1 MIRHFVPRPV
11 WIGDDD
17 VQGGTQER
25 KVVVAA
31 VPHDDVRLALC
42 LADYLLVINA
52 GVHDGTGRDM
62 GFVFLAF
69 LDGDIVPVEILEG
82 AEALHALPRQIPV
95 RHGVADHRDPPA
107 QGLQDTGHASRRL
120 GLARPCAYRADA
132 DDRHAGHEH
141 RRGGTQQHKTC
152 AGRHGNGSHV
162 HDMFVRDVAVGED
175 DLVGAQPADKLS
187 KLLFRVNGNPGW
199 IQRAC
204 EDGRVQ
210 PSLQVGNLRGGKG
223 DYLVLGAPA
232 KVDVEVMKIAAAGA
246 EDDHPGAG
254 PRPSTT
260 RDPADVPRAALTSSD
275 LRHRRHRTARLPAG
289 IPAHHFCAASAK
301 PLNLSL
307 RGPRGAEAI
316 SSHGDRHAP
325 SALAMTNLLDLRRR
339 RGSGFDEPACAH
351 VTGRVVRF
359 VQR

>member
-1 MIRHFVPRPV
+1 MCRL
-11 WIGDDD
+11 
-17 VQGGTQER
+17 ER
-25 KVVVAA
+25 RNGKS
-31 VPHDDVRLALC
+31 
-42 LADYLLVINA
+42 LLPPSHTMMSASRCAWRITSVINA

-62 GFVFLAF
+62 GFVFFAF

-82 AEALHALPRQIPV
+82 AEALHALPRQIAV

-107 QGLQDTGHASRRL
+107 QGLQDAGHAPRRL
-120 GLARPCAYRADA
+120 GLARPGAYRADA
-132 DDRHAGHEH
+132 DDRDARCEH
-141 RRGGTQQHKTC
+141 GRVRTQQDETG
-152 AGRHGNGSHV
+152 AGGHGNGSHV
-162 HDMFVRDVAVGED
+162 HDLFVRDVAVGED

-254 PRPSTT
+254 PRPSTAG
-260 RDPADVPRAALTSSD
+260 DPADVPRAALTSSD

-289 IPAHHFCAASAK
+289 IPALHFCAASAK

-325 SALAMTNLLDLRRR
+325 SALAMTN
-339 RGSGFDEPACAH
+339 
-351 VTGRVVRF
+351 
-359 VQR
+359 

>member
-1 MIRHFVPRPV
+1 MVTSYRSRSSRVPTRCTRCRARSPYAMGWRITAIRRPR
-11 WIGDDD
+11 
-17 VQGGTQER
+17 
-25 KVVVAA
+25 
-31 VPHDDVRLALC
+31 
-42 LADYLLVINA
+42 
-52 GVHDGTGRDM
+52 
-62 GFVFLAF
+62 AF
-69 LDGDIVPVEILEG
+69 K
-82 AEALHALPRQIPV
+82 IPV
-95 RHGVADHRDPPA
+95 
-107 QGLQDTGHASRRL
+107 TRRVV

-132 DDRHAGHEH
+132 NDRHAGHEH
-141 RRGGTQQHKTC
+141 RRGGTQQRKTC

-162 HDMFVRDVAVGED
+162 HDKFVRDVAVGED
-175 DLVGAQPADKLS
+175 DLVGAQPADKLG

-210 PSLQVGNLRGGKG
+210 PALQVGNLRGSKG

-254 PRPSTT
+254 PRPSTA

-275 LRHRRHRTARLPAG
+275 LRHRRHRTARLLTG
-289 IPAHHFCAASAK
+289 IAALHFCAASAK

-351 VTGRVVRF
+351 VTGRVVRL

>member
-1 MIRHFVPRPV
+1 MIRDFVPRPV
-11 WIGDDD
+11 WIGDND
-17 VQGGTQER
+17 VQVGTQER

-31 VPHDDVRLALC
+31 VPHDDV
-42 LADYLLVINA
+42 
-52 GVHDGTGRDM
+52 
-62 GFVFLAF
+62 
-69 LDGDIVPVEILEG
+69 
-82 AEALHALPRQIPV
+82 
-95 RHGVADHRDPPA
+95 
-107 QGLQDTGHASRRL
+107 
-120 GLARPCAYRADA
+120 
-132 DDRHAGHEH
+132 
-141 RRGGTQQHKTC
+141 

-187 KLLFRVNGNPGW
+187 ELLFRVNVNPGW

-254 PRPSTT
+254 PRPSTAG
-260 RDPADVPRAALTSSD
+260 DPADVPRAARTSSD
-275 LRHRRHRTARLPAG
+275 LRHRRHRTASLPTG
-289 IPAHHFCAASAK
+289 IPAHHFFASTTK

-307 RGPRGAEAI
+307 RGAKPRGNLLFR
-316 SSHGDRHAP
+316 GDRFA
-325 SALAMTNLLDLRRR
+325 ALAMTNQTTVLLPGPARRACAHPRNGPCSTLRPAMRSPRRWPYWTHAGSAGRRR
-339 RGSGFDEPACAH
+339 RCLRA
-351 VTGRVVRF
+351 TRLVRTS
-359 VQR
+359 